1 MSYDILL
8 VIPRDSETV
17 EEAANRDALDLEPD
31 GDKVAQLAPDDFQAR
46 NARAVAALC
55 RLHPGFHKFETESR
69 VELTDLGAGTG
80 LQIYLS
86 EDSGAVSIPYWKQS
100 RSDGTLQLVEQC
112 LRVIAE
118 TTEFQFYDPQ
128 TGAKLTNENGYRTDP
143 KAIGWGVKA
152 QQRLGKKPWW
162 KFW

>member
-17 EEAANRDALDLEPD
+17 EAAANRDALDHEPD
-31 GDKVAQLAPDDFQAR
+31 GDEVAQLAPGDFQAR

-55 RLHPGFHKFETESR
+55 QLHPGFHKFETESS

-86 EDSGAVSIPYWKQS
+86 EDSGAVSIPV
-100 RSDGTLQLVEQC
+100 LVYRVS
-112 LRVIAE
+112 LR
-118 TTEFQFYDPQ
+118 
-128 TGAKLTNENGYRTDP
+128 
-143 KAIGWGVKA
+143 
-152 QQRLGKKPWW
+152 
-162 KFW
+162 

>member
-8 VIPRDSETV
+8 VIPRGSETV
-17 EEAANRDALDLEPD
+17 EEAANHDALDDEPD
-31 GDKVAQLAPDDFQAR
+31 GERVAPLALGDFQAR

-55 RLHPGFHKFETESR
+55 QLHPGFHKFETDSS
-69 VELTDLGAGTG
+69 VELTDIGSGTG
-80 LQIYLS
+80 LQIHLS

-100 RSDGTLQLVEQC
+100 QTAGRLQLVEQC

-128 TGAKLTNENGYRTDP
+128 TGSKLTAENGYRTDP
-143 KAIGWGVKA
+143 EAIGWGVKA
-152 QQRLGKKPWW
+152 LQRLGKKPWW